1 VVSVALDVLLLAA
14 YLPAAL
20 LSQKTKRVALLW
32 TVIRRIFLLFFRLL
46 PFQLRLF
53 LRHSLPPRT
62 FIPLKSTIIN
72 MAKTIT
78 ILSLIAAA
86 LGSFYSVDAAAAAL
100 VDSATKINFDDKL
113 GDLSLFGV
121 GVRKKGPIKV
131 RDCSVG
137 N

>member
-1 VVSVALDVLLLAA
+1 
-14 YLPAAL
+14 
-20 LSQKTKRVALLW
+20 
-32 TVIRRIFLLFFRLL
+32 
-46 PFQLRLF
+46 
-53 LRHSLPPRT
+53 
-62 FIPLKSTIIN
+62 

-78 ILSLIAAA
+78 ILSLLGAA

-100 VDSATKINFDDKL
+100 VDSATKINFEDKL